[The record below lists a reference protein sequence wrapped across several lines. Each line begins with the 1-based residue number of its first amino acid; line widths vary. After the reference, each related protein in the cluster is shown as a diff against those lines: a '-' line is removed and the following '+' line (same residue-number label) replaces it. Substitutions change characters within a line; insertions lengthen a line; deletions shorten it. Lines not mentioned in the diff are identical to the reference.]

1 MSTNLNILTVD
12 LEEWFVVEVLSDRY
26 RFDEWN
32 ELPSTVV
39 KNCHRLL
46 ELFRRKEVRATWF
59 VLGWIADYYPD
70 LIREIASY
78 GHEIGCHSY
87 RHIRVDSLSPEQF
100 REDTKRAMEAITRAI
115 NVHPVGY
122 RAPSWSISSKTPWAF
137 EILAELGFSYDSSI
151 FPIKHDLYGMPKGPR
166 KMFKMT
172 FENGRSLYEI
182 PSSTWRIMGHNI
194 PVSGGGY
201 LRHSP
206 YWYIRMMIKRL
217 NKNDLPVMIY
227 LHPWEIDPDL
237 PRVEGLTTMQK
248 FRTYGS
254 TSLFRYK
261 LERLLDDFA
270 FICAADYI
278 SVKTKR
284 KIGFERAD

>member
-12 LEEWFVVEVLSDRY
+12 LEEWFVVEVLSGRY
-26 RFDEWN
+26 PVDDWT

-46 ELFRRKEVRATWF
+46 ELFHQKEVRATWF
-59 VLGWIADYYPD
+59 VLGWIADNYPE
-70 LIREIASY
+70 LLREIVAY

-87 RHIRVDSLSPEQF
+87 HHMRVDKMGPEIF
-100 REDTKRAMEAITRAI
+100 REDTRRAMEAIEGVT
-115 NVHPVGY
+115 NVRPVGY
-122 RAPSWSISSKTPWAF
+122 RAPSWSIGSATPWAF
-137 EILAELGFSYDSSI
+137 EILAELGFTYDSSI
-151 FPIKHDLYGMPKGPR
+151 FPIKHDLYGMPTGPR
-166 KMFKMT
+166 QMFKMT
-172 FENGRSLYEI
+172 FRNGRSLYEI
-182 PSSTWRIMGHNI
+182 PSSTLRILGRNI

-206 YWYIRMMIKRL
+206 YWYTRMMIKRL
-217 NKNDLPVMIY
+217 NKKDMPVMIY

-237 PRVEGLTTMQK
+237 PRVDNLTAMQR

-254 TSLFRYK
+254 TSLFKYK
-261 LERLLDDFA
+261 LERLLSDFD
-270 FICAADYI
+270 FINAADYI

-284 KIGFERAD
+284 KIGFERSD